1 MRTILSNCAKCA
13 LIIPSLLV
21 TAAAHAGSVGIGS
34 NVAADMA
41 SVGPIDATEAFRL
54 NPEQLAQIR
63 FSRSDVEDTQSIP
76 QAADHR
82 TEFSFQL
89 KPGRPDF
96 SREGAF
102 GLKMF
107 GRPEMAIHTG
117 KISNEDLQDFIPSL
131 HEGLSY
137 SAGVKIEHE
146 DEDIDGTA
154 YVSSSQLGLSYGRLG
169 RTWYGGVDVNLEQ
182 FANPNGEGPNE
193 VLTFDLTTGRRLGF
207 TGLDAASPLWL
218 LSLKGNFDVQQ
229 QSAEDEN
236 SDWFLNPSL
245 FWQQPG
251 FTFSAQVQLP
261 VELTT
266 DDTEKPDYKLRAVF
280 EKQF

>member
-1 MRTILSNCAKCA
+1 MGTILNNCAKYA
-13 LIIPSLLV
+13 LIIPSLLAGA
-21 TAAAHAGSVGIGS
+21 TAYAGSIDMPVDLPA
-34 NVAADMA
+34 VADT
-41 SVGPIDATEAFRL
+41 DAFRL
-54 NPEQLAQIR
+54 NPEQLAPIR
-63 FSRSDVEDTQSIP
+63 FSRAESEDTQSIP
-76 QAADHR
+76 VVADHR

-89 KPGRPDF
+89 KPARPDF

-107 GRPEMAIHTG
+107 GRPEMAIQTG
-117 KISNEDLQDFIPSL
+117 KISNEDLQDFIPDL

-137 SAGVKIEHE
+137 SAGFKVEHE

-169 RTWYGGVDVNLEQ
+169 RTWYGGVDVNIEQ
-182 FANPNGEGPNE
+182 FANTGGQEPNE

-207 TGLDAASPLWL
+207 TGLDAESPLWL

-229 QSAEDEN
+229 QSEDDQN
-236 SDWFLNPSL
+236 NDWYLNPSL

-261 VELTT
+261 VELIT
-266 DDTEKPDYKLRAVF
+266 DDLEKPDYKLRAVF
-280 EKQF
+280 EKQFK

>member
-1 MRTILSNCAKCA
+1 MGTILTNCAKCV
-13 LIIPSLLV
+13 LIIPPLLL
-21 TAAAHAGSVGIGS
+21 AAVAHAGSL
-34 NVAADMA
+34 DMQA
-41 SVGPIDATEAFRL
+41 GLAPATDAFRL
-54 NPEQLAQIR
+54 NPDQLAPIR
-63 FSRSDVEDTQSIP
+63 FSRADSEDTQSIP
-76 QAADHR
+76 PTVEHR

-89 KPGRPDF
+89 KPERPDF

-107 GRPEMAIHTG
+107 GRPEMAIQTG
-117 KISNEDLQDFIPSL
+117 KISNEDLQNFIPAL

-137 SAGVKIEHE
+137 TAGFKIEHE

-169 RTWYGGVDVNLEQ
+169 RTWYGGVDLNIEQ
-182 FANPNGEGPNE
+182 FANTNGEEPNE

-207 TGLDAASPLWL
+207 TGLDADSPLWL

-261 VELTT
+261 VELIT
-266 DDTEKPDYKLRAVF
+266 DDPEKPDYKLRAVF

>member
-1 MRTILSNCAKCA
+1 LQV
-13 LIIPSLLV
+13 LIDP
-21 TAAAHAGSVGIGS
+21 
-34 NVAADMA
+34 D
-41 SVGPIDATEAFRL
+41 
-54 NPEQLAQIR
+54 QLAPIR
-63 FSRSDVEDTQSIP
+63 FSRADSEDTQSIP
-76 QAADHR
+76 LAVDHR

-89 KPGRPDF
+89 KPVRPEF
-96 SREGAF
+96 TREGAF

-107 GRPEMAIHTG
+107 GRPEMAIQTG
-117 KISNEDLQDFIPSL
+117 KISNEDLQNFIPDL
-131 HEGLSY
+131 HQGLSY

-169 RTWYGGVDVNLEQ
+169 RTWYGGVDVNIEQ
-182 FANPNGEGPNE
+182 FANSRGDEPNE

-207 TGLDAASPLWL
+207 TGLDAESPLWL

-229 QSAEDEN
+229 QSIEEEN

-261 VELTT
+261 VELIN
-266 DDTEKPDYKLRAVF
+266 DDPEKPDYKLRAVF